1 LDVGKAIAFMSG
13 QNLPIW
19 DFEDVGDNWTKANSD
34 QIAPIIAVP
43 TTAGTGSETG
53 RASVIL
59 NEDTGVKK
67 IIFHPKFLPSI
78 VILDPTLT
86 VGLPP
91 KITAATGMDA
101 LAHNLE
107 AYCAPGYHPMADGIA
122 LEGMSLVNKWL
133 PEAVNNGSNLEAR
146 MNMLTAASMGST
158 AFQKGLGAI
167 HSLSHPV
174 NALNNIHHGLSNA
187 IFMPYVLTFNKEVI
201 EKKVIKICK
210 YLELQDQSFNGF
222 INWVLDLRKKLDM
235 PHTLSEVIDEK
246 DLQLDRLSKMA
257 LEDPST
263 SGNPK
268 KLSETDMKSMYLHSM
283 EGKIV
288 LMSLNILVVEGN
300 NPEDSSVFIKA
311 AKASCSQNLKNLVQI
326 IEPSAG
332 VKIIN
337 PSKDNETTE
346 ALENMDQYD
355 GIIFTGGAMRIND
368 MTDEIKKHINFAS
381 NCFKHGK
388 KILAICWGL
397 QVCSTAAGGKVAPA
411 KNGAHIGIATDVK
424 INDEGKK
431 NLIYKNKKDIF
442 TTPAFNF
449 DEVIELPEGA
459 KLLASD
465 SINRVMAIY
474 FKSGQSEI
482 WGVQYHPDYEYWQMV
497 NLSNARKDRLLN
509 NNIFKNE
516 DEFEKH
522 VKYIEEQDLDFN
534 NRTHEVRNWLNN
546 LKV

>member
-1 LDVGKAIAFMSG
+1 
-13 QNLPIW
+13 
-19 DFEDVGDNWTKANSD
+19 
-34 QIAPIIAVP
+34 
-43 TTAGTGSETG
+43 
-53 RASVIL
+53 
-59 NEDTGVKK
+59 
-67 IIFHPKFLPSI
+67 
-78 VILDPTLT
+78 
-86 VGLPP
+86 
-91 KITAATGMDA
+91 
-101 LAHNLE
+101 
-107 AYCAPGYHPMADGIA
+107 
-122 LEGMSLVNKWL
+122 
-133 PEAVNNGSNLEAR
+133 
-146 MNMLTAASMGST
+146 
-158 AFQKGLGAI
+158 
-167 HSLSHPV
+167 
-174 NALNNIHHGLSNA
+174 
-187 IFMPYVLTFNKEVI
+187 
-201 EKKVIKICK
+201 
-210 YLELQDQSFNGF
+210 
-222 INWVLDLRKKLDM
+222 
-235 PHTLSEVIDEK
+235 
-246 DLQLDRLSKMA
+246 
-257 LEDPST
+257 
-263 SGNPK
+263 
-268 KLSETDMKSMYLHSM
+268 
-283 EGKIV
+283 
-288 LMSLNILVVEGN
+288 MSLNILVVEGN

-311 AKASCSQNLKNLVQI
+311 AKASCSQNLKNLVQK
-326 IEPSAG
+326 IEPSTD

-397 QVCSTAAGGKVAPA
+397 QVCSTAAGGQVAPA

-459 KLLASD
+459 ELLASD

>member
-1 LDVGKAIAFMSG
+1 
-13 QNLPIW
+13 
-19 DFEDVGDNWTKANSD
+19 
-34 QIAPIIAVP
+34 
-43 TTAGTGSETG
+43 
-53 RASVIL
+53 
-59 NEDTGVKK
+59 
-67 IIFHPKFLPSI
+67 
-78 VILDPTLT
+78 
-86 VGLPP
+86 
-91 KITAATGMDA
+91 
-101 LAHNLE
+101 
-107 AYCAPGYHPMADGIA
+107 
-122 LEGMSLVNKWL
+122 
-133 PEAVNNGSNLEAR
+133 
-146 MNMLTAASMGST
+146 
-158 AFQKGLGAI
+158 
-167 HSLSHPV
+167 
-174 NALNNIHHGLSNA
+174 
-187 IFMPYVLTFNKEVI
+187 
-201 EKKVIKICK
+201 
-210 YLELQDQSFNGF
+210 
-222 INWVLDLRKKLDM
+222 
-235 PHTLSEVIDEK
+235 
-246 DLQLDRLSKMA
+246 
-257 LEDPST
+257 
-263 SGNPK
+263 
-268 KLSETDMKSMYLHSM
+268 
-283 EGKIV
+283 
-288 LMSLNILVVEGN
+288 MSLNILVVEGN

-311 AKASCSQNLKNLVQI
+311 AKASCSQNLKNLVQK
-326 IEPSAG
+326 IEPSAD

-346 ALENMDQYD
+346 ALDNMDQYD

-368 MTDEIKKHINFAS
+368 MTDEIKKHINFAF
-381 NCFKHGK
+381 NCFKHEK

-449 DEVIELPEGA
+449 DEVIELPKGA